1 MSAWKKLL
9 AAPAGGSGLDVDA
22 VFNTT
27 LYNGTSP
34 TAQTITTGMDLD
46 TEDGFLWIKTRSA
59 DASHGIVDTLRGPRS
74 KLSPDL
80 TSAATTSD
88 VGKDVSAFTSTGFTL
103 GADNYWNPNHA
114 NQQLVAWTFK
124 KTPKFVDIVSYTGNG
139 STSRTIAHD
148 LGCAI
153 GMIVVK
159 KVNSTSNWGVWHRGT
174 GTIDYTGWNLN
185 STDSAGQVNPGYES
199 KFTDSVF
206 TPWYVY
212 DSTNGSAGTGNVN
225 GQAYIAYIFAHN
237 DGDGE
242 FGPDSDQDII
252 KCGSYTGAANNG
264 VTIDL
269 GFEPQ
274 FVMIK
279 KANASALWVMIDN
292 MRGMPSEA
300 NSSVL
305 YPNTDQAEAN
315 PQSNAKVYPTP
326 TGLYLEDD
334 ATEINTNG
342 GTYVYMAIRRGSL
355 FPPEAATEVF
365 TPIAAGSDA
374 ALFNAP
380 HIVDHGVIFRPA
392 AGLWQW
398 VTRLNGNKKL
408 NSSETTTLSTGSLP
422 DNLFGRLTK
431 GLATSGNSD
440 YVGLCWRRAP
450 SVFDCVA
457 YSGTGSNR
465 TISHNLGVVPEMIWI
480 KCTTSAQ
487 AWACYSAPVGNTHYQ
502 VLNTEAL
509 PVDNA
514 TYWNDTTPTDA
525 VFSLGN
531 ATPVNAGN
539 TGREF
544 IAYLFASLAGVSKIG
559 SYTGNGSNQ
568 NIDCGFSNGARF
580 VMVKRIS
587 GATGPWWNWNTV
599 SGLVAGND
607 NGMQFNADPQY
618 NNVDSIDPYSGG
630 FNIVQNGNVNANV
643 NGASYLFYAIA

>member
-1 MSAWKKLL
+1 MSSIKKALM
-9 AAPAGGSGLDVDA
+9 ASSGGAGLDVDE
-22 VFNTT
+22 VFSTY
-27 LYNGTSP
+27 LYKGTGTAASSTQTVTNG
-34 TAQTITTGMDLD
+34 IDLSGEGGLIWIKDRGTKDHYLFD
-46 TEDGFLWIKTRSA
+46 TERGAWNSISTNSN
-59 DASHGIVDTLRGPRS
+59 DAQDTNQED
-74 KLSPDL
+74 KLS
-80 TSAATTSD
+80 
-88 VGKDVSAFTSTGFTL
+88 AFNSNGFTL
-103 GADNYWNPNHA
+103 TGDNSVNQNYSNPEGNYA
-114 NQQLVAWTFK
+114 SWTFRK
-124 KTPKFVDIVSYTGNG
+124 APKFFDVVTYTGNG
-139 STSRTIAHD
+139 TAGRTVAHNLGSAPGCIILKRTSVAE
-148 LGCAI
+148 
-153 GMIVVK
+153 
-159 KVNSTSNWGVWHRGT
+159 NWYVYHRGNNN
-174 GTIDYTGWNLN
+174 GTNPEDYYLKLNGQNAKLSGIPAWND
-185 STDSAGQVNPGYES
+185 TAP
-199 KFTDSVF
+199 TDSVF
-206 TPWYVY
+206 SLGDDGGV
-212 DSTNGSAGTGNVN
+212 NGSNQTYV
-225 GQAYIAYIFAHN
+225 AYLFAHN

-242 FGPDSDQDII
+242 FGPDGGQDII
-252 KCGSYTGAANNG
+252 KCDKYLGGAASK
-264 VTIDL
+264 VDIDC
-269 GFEPQ
+269 GFEPSW
-274 FVMIK
+274 VMIK
-279 KANASALWVMIDN
+279 SSNGASDWVILDN
-292 MRGMPSEA
+292 MRGVASVYSGSNYLEA
-300 NSSVL
+300 NTG
-305 YPNTDQAEAN
+305 NAEAVAN
-315 PQSNAKVYPTP
+315 YIHFTP
-326 TGLYLEDD
+326 TGFQTQD
-334 ATEINTNG
+334 NNQVNG
-342 GTYVYMAIRRGSL
+342 YGEQYTYIAIRRGSL

-398 VTRLNGNKKL
+398 TTRLLGNKKL

-422 DNLFGRLTK
+422 DNLFGQLQT

-450 SVFDCVA
+450 SVFDAVA

-465 TISHNLGVVPEMIWI
+465 TIPHNLGVVPEMIWI

-514 TYWNDTTPTDA
+514 TYWNDTTPTDE

-531 ATPVNAGN
+531 ASPVNAGN
-539 TGREF
+539 SGREF

-587 GATGPWWNWNTV
+587 GATGPWWSWNTV

-607 NGMQFNADPQY
+607 NALQFNADPQY
-618 NNVDSIDPYSGG
+618 SNHDSIDPYSAG
-630 FNIVQNGNVNANV
+630 FNIVQNLNIDANV